1 MDSHI
6 DCMSVCNYCPFLE
19 RKGNL
24 LWWAWAVA
32 LLGIQ
37 FGFLKTNKERKQKGG
52 LKKKWGEER
61 KNKQLRVWILTYIIT
76 ALKKKE
82 KRKEKDIA
90 CGFIICFKIW
100 QKCVNVK
107 AFKILLSTSF
117 LVTGSQQ
124 CCQKSVLAGK
134 VRLFSNRKKDLD
146 KKETTECIREKNILE
161 WV

>member
-1 MDSHI
+1 
-6 DCMSVCNYCPFLE
+6 MSVCNYYPLLE

-24 LWWAWAVA
+24 LWRTWAVV
-32 LLGIQ
+32 LIRIQ
-37 FGFLKTNKERKQKGG
+37 FCFLKTNKETNDKREGWVKKRNGG
-52 LKKKWGEER
+52 RRGRINSLGSGFLPAWLLQEKKKR
-61 KNKQLRVWILTYIIT
+61 KR
-76 ALKKKE
+76 
-82 KRKEKDIA
+82 KDIA

-107 AFKILLSTSF
+107 AFKVLLSNSF

-124 CCQKSVLAGK
+124 YCQKSVLAGK

-146 KKETTECIREKNILE
+146 KKETTECRREKRKLE